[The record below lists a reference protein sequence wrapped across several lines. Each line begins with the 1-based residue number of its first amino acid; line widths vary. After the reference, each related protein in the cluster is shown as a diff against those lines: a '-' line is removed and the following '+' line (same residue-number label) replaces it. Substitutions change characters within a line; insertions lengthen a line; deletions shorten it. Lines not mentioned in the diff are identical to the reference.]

1 MNTIKVNHSKRIIEM
16 DRVFYK
22 ASLDVRSEEYQI
34 LQQVR
39 KDYPNYQPMRKTAKK
54 NPDKK
59 TYRGLTYE
67 YMEEYICAHESEATK
82 EAVLHEF
89 HEKILISRCHSDAYR
104 YPTIK
109 KWFLDKY
116 TEIAEFGVENK
127 TSAKSSTIDNLRA
140 LGF

>member
-1 MNTIKVNHSKRIIEM
+1 MNTIKVNHSKRTIEM

-22 ASLDVRSEEYQI
+22 ASLDVRSDEYRI

-82 EAVLHEF
+82 EAVLREF
-89 HEKILISRCHSDAYR
+89 HEKILISKCHSDAYR
-104 YPTIK
+104 YPKIK
-109 KWFLDKY
+109 KWFLEKY
-116 TEIAEFGVENK
+116 KEIADFGVEQKPAEPSNK
-127 TSAKSSTIDNLRA
+127 NDYLKA